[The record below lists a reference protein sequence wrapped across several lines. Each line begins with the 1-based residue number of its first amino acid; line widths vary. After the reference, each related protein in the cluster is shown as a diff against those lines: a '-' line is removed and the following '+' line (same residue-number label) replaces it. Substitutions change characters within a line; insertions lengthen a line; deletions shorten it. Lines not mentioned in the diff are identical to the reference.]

1 MSQSGAISSSGGG
14 GGTVT
19 SVSGTLNRITSTGG
33 TDPVIDIS
41 ANYVGQSSITTL
53 GTITTGV
60 WNGTTIDVAHGGTGA
75 VTLTN
80 HGVLIG
86 QGTSA
91 VVATAAG
98 TAGQV
103 LQSGGAGADPLYSTA
118 TYPSTAATGDLIYAS
133 ATNVLSN
140 LAISANP
147 GVPLISLGT
156 NLEWF
161 NPQSDVF
168 LFDHFLTTS
177 NAGNTGYTQNQQ
189 NGGSSS
195 GTNISISGH
204 PGVIGITTGTS
215 TNGAAMVGHGGVI
228 TTGDGRT
235 LHNFLLRVPVLSD
248 GTDTFTVRV
257 GLQEV
262 SSASGDVIDGAYFE
276 YTNAVNSGAWT
287 IKTANNSSRTTA
299 NTATTVDTNW
309 HLYTVDINAAG
320 TSVAFSIDGVAV
332 ANSPIVATI
341 PASTRFFS
349 DGFRITKSAGIV
361 ARLINVDFSMLWKK
375 L

>member
-1 MSQSGAISSSGGG
+1 MPGPAN
-14 GGTVT
+14 
-19 SVSGTLNRITSTGG
+19 SVNES
-33 TDPVIDIS
+33 
-41 ANYVGQSSITTL
+41 
-53 GTITTGV
+53 TTGIV
-60 WNGTTIDVAHGGTGA
+60 GFTGTGFTA
-75 VTLTN
+75 TPATNHALIVGGATSSTLTN
-80 HGVLIG
+80 VGP
-86 QGTSA
+86 TS
-91 VVATAAG
+91 

-103 LQSGGAGADPLYSTA
+103 VQSAGASADPVYSTA
-118 TYPSTAATGDLIYAS
+118 TYPSTVVTGDILYGS
-133 ATNVLSN
+133 TTNVVN
-140 LAISANP
+140 RLAIGTNP
-147 GVPLISLGT
+147 GSPLISLGT
-156 NLEWF
+156 TLEWF
-161 NPQSDVF
+161 TPQSDIF
-168 LFDHFLTTS
+168 LFDDFLTNT
-177 NAGNTGYTQNQQ
+177 NTGNTGFTQNQQ

-248 GTDTFTVRV
+248 GTDTFTVRI

-262 SSASGDVIDGAYFE
+262 SSASGDVVDGAYFE

-299 NTATTVDTNW
+299 NTSSTVDTNW

-320 TSVAFSIDGVAV
+320 TSVDFSIDGVPV
-332 ANSPIVATI
+332 TNSPIATNI

-375 L
+375 MTSNRY